1 MGKTVLQDLVAELK
15 VMLKAAI
22 DAENFADVWKYS
34 NYIQAL
40 TGAGVAAKPGR
51 RPGRKPGAKPVTTGR
66 RGRPPGSK
74 NKKATSAVASGGV
87 GRRGR
92 KQTKYKSGAKLQAL
106 YNGKPMH
113 ITVVEAGFEYKG
125 KVYPSL
131 RNMLD
136 TVAGP
141 GKATGLRHI
150 GRWEPVSESKPA
162 KRGPKKA
169 KAAKPRD
176 LKAKVGRPKKAV
188 AKERAGKAKAKA
200 KSRQTNKGGERGSA
214 PKPFF
219 RPGTAIRAKYKGQ
232 EYLAKVTEN
241 GHYEL
246 NGESFPSLY
255 ALSVKLQGKAGAL
268 AAVKNWKPV
277 STETSEG

>member
-1 MGKTVLQDLVAELK
+1 MSKSVLKDLVAELK
-15 VMLKAAI
+15 TMLKAAI
-22 DAENFADVWKYS
+22 DAEDFSAVWKYS

-40 TGAGVAAKPGR
+40 TETGAAAKPG
-51 RPGRKPGAKPVTTGR
+51 PKPGPKPVVKGR

-74 NKKATSAVASGGV
+74 KAAVAVVGGGV
-87 GRRGR
+87 KRRGR
-92 KQTKYKSGAKLQAL
+92 RQTKYKSGAKLQAM

-113 ITVVEAGFEYKG
+113 VTVVEAGFEYKG

-150 GRWEPVSESKPA
+150 QRWEPAAGAKPSKQVA
-162 KRGPKKA
+162 
-169 KAAKPRD
+169 AAKPR
-176 LKAKVGRPKKAV
+176 GR
-188 AKERAGKAKAKA
+188 KAKAKKAGRPKTAGKGRA
-200 KSRQTNKGGERGSA
+200 KKVVVKKKQSVKGGKRGRA
-214 PKPFF
+214 PKHFF
-219 RPGTAIRAKYKGQ
+219 QPNTLIRATHKGS
-232 EYLAKVTEN
+232 EYVAKVMEN

-246 NGESFPSLY
+246 NGEKYPSLY

-268 AAVKNWKPV
+268 AAAKNWKPV
-277 STETSEG
+277 SSEG

>member
-1 MGKTVLQDLVAELK
+1 MGKAILQELVAELK
-15 VMLKAAI
+15 AMLKAAI

-40 TGAGVAAKPGR
+40 TDVDVAK
-51 RPGRKPGAKPVTTGR
+51 PGRKPGRKPGPKLAAKGK

-74 NKKATSAVASGGV
+74 NKKTTPTATSRGI

-92 KQTKYKSGAKLQAL
+92 KQTKYKSGAKLQTM
-106 YNGKPMH
+106 YNGKPMN
-113 ITVVEAGFEYKG
+113 ITVVEVGFEYKG

-141 GKATGLRHI
+141 GKAMGLRHI
-150 GRWEPVSESKPA
+150 GRWELVGESKTA

-169 KAAKPRD
+169 KTTKPPAR
-176 LKAKVGRPKKAV
+176 KAKVGRPKKVV
-188 AKERAGKAKAKA
+188 ANGRAKKA
-200 KSRQTNKGGERGSA
+200 KSRQTNKGGKRGSA

-219 RPGTAIRAKYKGQ
+219 QPGTAIRAKYKGQ
-232 EYLAKVTEN
+232 EYIAKVTEN
-241 GHYEL
+241 GH
-246 NGESFPSLY
+246 
-255 ALSVKLQGKAGAL
+255 
-268 AAVKNWKPV
+268 
-277 STETSEG
+277 

>member
-1 MGKTVLQDLVAELK
+1 MGQAVLQDLVAELK
-15 VMLKAAI
+15 AMLKTAI
-22 DAENFADVWKYS
+22 DAENFSDVWKYS

-51 RPGRKPGAKPVTTGR
+51 KPGQKPGPKPTTKGR

-74 NKKATSAVASGGV
+74 NKKAAPAVAKGGT

-92 KQTKYKSGAKLQAL
+92 RQTKYKSGAKLQTM
-106 YNGKPMH
+106 YNGMPMR

-150 GRWEPVSESKPA
+150 GRWEPAGESKPA
-162 KRGPKKA
+162 KRGPKKT
-169 KAAKPRD
+169 KAAKPRGH
-176 LKAKVGRPKKAV
+176 KIKVGRPKKAV
-188 AKERAGKAKAKA
+188 AKGRAKKAKAKPHQSR
-200 KSRQTNKGGERGSA
+200 KSGKKGGT
-214 PKPFF
+214 PNPFF
-219 RPGTAIRAKYKGQ
+219 QPGTAIRAKYKGQ
-232 EYLAKVTEN
+232 EYVAKVAEN
-241 GHYEL
+241 GHFEF

-255 ALSVKLQGKAGAL
+255 ALSAKLQGKAGLL
-268 AAVKNWKPV
+268 AAAKNWKLV
-277 STETSEG
+277 SAETVES

>member
-1 MGKTVLQDLVAELK
+1 MSKTILQDLVAELK
-15 VMLKAAI
+15 TMLKAAI
-22 DAENFADVWKYS
+22 DAENFAEVWKYS

-40 TGAGVAAKPGR
+40 TGAGVAAI
-51 RPGRKPGAKPVTTGR
+51 PGRKPGRKPGSKPVTKGR

-74 NKKATSAVASGGV
+74 NKKTAIAVASKGT

-92 KQTKYKSGAKLQAL
+92 RQTKYKSGAKLQTL
-106 YNGKPMH
+106 YNGKPMS

-150 GRWEPVSESKPA
+150 GRWEPVGASKPG
-162 KRGPKKA
+162 KRSTKKA
-169 KAAKPRD
+169 EMAKPRGR
-176 LKAKVGRPKKAV
+176 KAKVGRPKKTA
-188 AKERAGKAKAKA
+188 AKGRAKKATAKP
-200 KSRQTNKGGERGSA
+200 RQPSKGGKRGPA
-214 PKPFF
+214 PKRFF
-219 RPGTAIRAKYKGQ
+219 QPGTAIRAKYKGQ
-232 EYLAKVTEN
+232 EYIAKVTEN
-241 GHYEL
+241 GHFEF

-255 ALSVKLQGKAGAL
+255 ALSAKLQGKAGLL
-268 AAVKNWKPV
+268 AAARNWKPIL
-277 STETSEG
+277 TED